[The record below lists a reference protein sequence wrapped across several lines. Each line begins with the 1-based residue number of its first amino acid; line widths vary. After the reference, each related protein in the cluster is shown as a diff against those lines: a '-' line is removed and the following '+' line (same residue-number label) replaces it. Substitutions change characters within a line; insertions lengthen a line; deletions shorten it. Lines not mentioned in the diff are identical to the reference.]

1 MVTFIPLL
9 AAHMLGFATAEPSIT
24 ASSLRAHVEYL
35 ASPELGGRLTGS
47 EGERKAGDYAKKW
60 FSDLGLLPAGTAGT
74 YFQEFPVTFGGEAT
88 PETNL
93 RLLNS
98 AGNEIAAKVG
108 VDFNPV
114 YNSVPDALAGLPVVY
129 AGEGLASPER
139 DDYKGIDVKGKA
151 VAVFVSP
158 NGGATTRHK
167 AQAAKERGAA
177 AILFIGTPSGQG
189 LLGLDRRY
197 GIENSSGFAAVA
209 ISSGL
214 FERVSGMKFDEA
226 RKQAI
231 SGRVAPGFAKGLKV
245 SFKSEIRPKS
255 VTGRNVM
262 ALLPGTD
269 PAVKDQYIIIGAHL
283 DHVGRG
289 EFGSRTGA
297 DSIHFGADDNAS
309 GSAAVLELARYFAE
323 TKSNRRSILFQLY
336 SGEELG
342 LIGSTHFVKNPT
354 IDLSRVSWML
364 NLDMIGGLR
373 ENKII
378 IDGVRTSPLW
388 PDFIKELAAD
398 FVVQVDR
405 EDLRGRSDHAGFE
418 RSNIPVTF
426 FFTGENEHY
435 HTETDSAATLN
446 YDGAAKIV
454 NMAVAWIKKV
464 DALSGMVPVIVSGVV
479 VDRTPPKQESS
490 SGGAGTRRVRVGLI
504 PSYGDGGPGLL
515 LDGVQPNSPAE
526 KAGLMAGDRIM
537 KWGEKTIGSIEDI
550 QSIFENAEPGKPV
563 KVVVV
568 RNGKE
573 ITMTVTPEGIGVQ
586 AA

>member
-1 MVTFIPLL
+1 MVTLIPLL
-9 AAHMLGFATAEPSIT
+9 AAHLLGHPAPEPSIT
-24 ASSLRAHVEYL
+24 ASSLRTHVEYL
-35 ASPELGGRLTGS
+35 ASPDLGGRLTGS
-47 EGERKAGDYAKKW
+47 DGERKAGDYAKRW
-60 FSDLGLLPAGTAGT
+60 FADLGLLPAGTGGT

-93 RLLNS
+93 RLVNAS
-98 AGNEIAAKVG
+98 GNQIAAKVG

-114 YNSVPDALAGLPVVY
+114 YNSVPDSFDSLSVVY
-129 AGEGLASPER
+129 AGEGLANSER
-139 DDYKGIDVKGKA
+139 DDYKGVDVKGKA

-158 NGGATTRHK
+158 AGGATTRQK
-167 AQAAKERGAA
+167 AQVAKDKGAA
-177 AILFIGTPSGQG
+177 AILFIGTPTGSG
-189 LLGLDRRY
+189 LLGIDRRY
-197 GIENSSGFAAVA
+197 GIENGSGFAAA
-209 ISSGL
+209 ALSSGL
-214 FERVSGMKFDEA
+214 FERVSGMRFEEA
-226 RKQAI
+226 RKQAL

-245 SFKSEIRPKS
+245 SFKAEIRPKS

-269 PAVKDQYIIIGAHL
+269 PAVKDQFIIIGAHL

-289 EFGSRTGA
+289 EFGSRTGVDA
-297 DSIHFGADDNAS
+297 IHFGADDNAS
-309 GSAAVLELARYFAE
+309 GCAAVLELARYFAE

-388 PDFIKELAAD
+388 PDYVKELASE

-446 YDGAAKIV
+446 YEGAAKIV

-464 DALSGMVPVIVSGVV
+464 DALSGMVPVLVNGVV
-479 VDRTPPKQESS
+479 VDRTPPKQESTT
-490 SGGAGTRRVRVGLI
+490 GGAGTRRVRVGLI

-526 KAGLMAGDRIM
+526 KAGLMAGDRIV
-537 KWGEKTIGSIEDI
+537 KWGDREIGSIEDI
-550 QSIFENAEPGKPV
+550 QEIFQNAEPGKAV
-563 KVVVV
+563 KVVVL

-573 ITMTVTPEGIGVQ
+573 ITLTVTPEGIGVQ